1 MKKLL
6 NILFLSC
13 FKATEL
19 IEKKLNFK
27 LSIKERIQLKL
38 HKSMCDACA
47 VYEKQSEF
55 MDRWI
60 EATEKKDHI
69 HHEKTA
75 DLQEL
80 KKIIVNRLSEKEG
93 KNDSGDN
100 TN

>member
-27 LSIKERIQLKL
+27 LSIKEKIQLKL

-47 VYEKQSEF
+47 VYEKQSIF
-55 MDRWI
+55 MDKWI
-60 EATEKKDHI
+60 EATEKKGHDHQ
-69 HHEKTA
+69 HNHPA
-75 DLQEL
+75 EL
-80 KKIIVNRLSEKEG
+80 KELKEIILSRLSEDG
-93 KNDSGDN
+93 KQDG
-100 TN
+100 

>member
-55 MDRWI
+55 LDRWI
-60 EATEKKDHI
+60 EATEKKDH
-69 HHEKTA
+69 HPEEA
-75 DLQEL
+75 GDLQEL
-80 KKIIVNRLSEKEG
+80 KKIIINRLTEEDHRHD
-93 KNDSGDN
+93 DSKDHI
-100 TN
+100 T